1 MKELVTSFQETVLF
15 RSCQTILKNL
25 ISSYQRRQKSVQ
37 VYFHLQDALEY
48 CYTETVTKFDVVECS
63 FLADSI
69 GLCNLIPACSGV
81 LADHAEAILCT
92 ETQHWIDYD
101 FSLQNYVEE
110 SLCCP
115 LSIIP
120 TMYGLRLADHI
131 TLGPSSLN
139 FDRKSCQ
146 FFWEKVPPFENVAL
160 SPSPVLSRSLNQLA
174 KKCFALQQ
182 PLEIRNSIKN
192 CLPAPWYSPLTFSYI
207 FGSMKLRLGGE
218 NWFQDIPHL
227 SNLPPAFQVAK
238 RTLDAWRN
246 DQRLLKLSVQCTLDQ
261 KMEVV
266 HNNYSKSG
274 TRLLRLILVP
284 EVIFENRFAR
294 LVPKLKPKKKE
305 KLGLGDIQ
313 LLPHVHVID
322 NFFLEVKKT
331 AEENCATVSFLLL
344 PDHGIGK
351 THQAILADVVNDAPI
366 SFLGSLKSMQVD
378 DHFPYPFDLEEQE
391 PKPLLADF
399 GKTLMTV
406 DSCIEYKDEYH
417 LKIRVESDDTSGKYF
432 LLTIFA
438 ANTF

>member
-1 MKELVTSFQETVLF
+1 MREEICQYFKRGNCRLQSGTEAVSVNTTMLNPTSLKWELDPALCPFDGYLPMSCTELDTSFQETILI

-63 FLADSI
+63 FLADYI

-92 ETQHWIDYD
+92 ETQHWTDYD

-131 TLGPSSLN
+131 TLGPSLLN
-139 FDRKSCQ
+139 FDRKSRK
-146 FFWEKVPPFENVAL
+146 FFWKEVPPFENVAL

-218 NWFQDIPHL
+218 NWFQDINTI
-227 SNLPPAFQVAK
+227 S
-238 RTLDAWRN
+238 
-246 DQRLLKLSVQCTLDQ
+246 
-261 KMEVV
+261 EV
-266 HNNYSKSG
+266 S
-274 TRLLRLILVP
+274 RC
-284 EVIFENRFAR
+284 E
-294 LVPKLKPKKKE
+294 
-305 KLGLGDIQ
+305 
-313 LLPHVHVID
+313 
-322 NFFLEVKKT
+322 
-331 AEENCATVSFLLL
+331 
-344 PDHGIGK
+344 
-351 THQAILADVVNDAPI
+351 
-366 SFLGSLKSMQVD
+366 
-378 DHFPYPFDLEEQE
+378 
-391 PKPLLADF
+391 
-399 GKTLMTV
+399 
-406 DSCIEYKDEYH
+406 
-417 LKIRVESDDTSGKYF
+417 
-432 LLTIFA
+432 
-438 ANTF
+438 